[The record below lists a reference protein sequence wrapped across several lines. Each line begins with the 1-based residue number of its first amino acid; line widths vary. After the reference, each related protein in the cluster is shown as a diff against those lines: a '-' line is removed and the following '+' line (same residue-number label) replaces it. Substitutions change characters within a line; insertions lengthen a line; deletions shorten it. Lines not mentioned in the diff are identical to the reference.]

1 MTGQTTWDETTQN
14 SVRASGRHSRN
25 ERRQTATSW
34 RNLPDALLY
43 RLRATRRALPV
54 LLPRRRTPVSAYFGY
69 DRGQPVDRYYI
80 ENFLAANAGD
90 IRGRVLE
97 IGDNSY
103 TRQYGGECV
112 TASDVLH
119 VHEGNPAATIV
130 ADLAK
135 GDNIPSDAFDC
146 VILTQTLQLVY
157 DVHAAVRTLH
167 RILKPGGVVLAT
179 IPSITSIGDTDWEGT
194 WFWGF
199 THLSAAR
206 LFGDVFPRENVT
218 VEPHGNVLSATAF
231 LYGLSSHELWRKEL
245 DHRDAHYQVT
255 ITVRAVKG

>member
-1 MTGQTTWDETTQN
+1 MPGTIENG
-14 SVRASGRHSRN
+14 VRVGSRQSRN
-25 ERRQTATSW
+25 ERSQTATG
-34 RNLPDALLY
+34 RRTGPDAVLY
-43 RLRATRRALPV
+43 RLRAMRRALPV
-54 LLPRRRTPVSAYFGY
+54 LLPRRRTPASVYFGY

-80 ENFLAANAGD
+80 ENFLAANAED

-103 TRQYGGECV
+103 TRQYGGEKV
-112 TASDVLH
+112 TVSDVLH

-130 ADLAK
+130 ADLAR
-135 GDNIPSDAFDC
+135 GDNIPSNAFDC

-157 DVHAAVRTLH
+157 DVHAAVGTLY

-179 IPSITSIGDTDWEGT
+179 VPSITSIGDTDWEGT

-199 THLSAAR
+199 THLSANR
-206 LFGDVFPRENVT
+206 LFGEVFSPENVT
-218 VEPHGNVLSATAF
+218 VEPYGNVLSASAF